1 MKRKKQRKTHS
12 RTLFSL
18 LLILCIVFSSFST
31 YAVSAGIEH
40 FIGLDDIEAEEGTR
54 LNLLENVSA
63 YSADNES
70 LEVTVTSVTSQN
82 DNDFVYD
89 SSNFLTVGSAG
100 SEYVVEYLA
109 TSSVD
114 ENVAYTGSR
123 RVISIGSQE
132 GVLAENE
139 IPVME
144 EVVSEIEDFSDGEKL
159 SESEGIPEEEKHL
172 DEGETPEVEIIPDG
186 EGISEAENSP
196 EMEETTQSEN
206 TEFDESMPFT
216 ISDLE
221 GMGYSVQMDGA
232 KIPIK
237 NFELE
242 CLPSE
247 EGNLA
252 CNDLKFIEPIQEI
265 EGGRIKDHVP
275 YYVKNRNDQ
284 KHSYLKAHVK
294 NVSVYYMGTLHI
306 YNDQREEDYIYY
318 TTDKQITNKTVYA
331 VLKEGEKIKLQ
342 YKHDSDYQVNYEII
356 NKATGM
362 EETIGG
368 WTVDDVFG
376 SDRAYSVRKGEEL
389 SVTVKIPRGYQAEV
403 YYAEKNHHEDVLK
416 GKIGDM
422 MVFQRDEKKPN
433 QIILK
438 QGSPKEMTYEGSFNL
453 QGITDDVII
462 KLKFKKVETIQFD
475 AYLWSQTDYAKG
487 RIQVCPNEMP
497 NEQNTK
503 KTIVMPTD
511 ETGASFT
518 WEWDGVTSKGG
529 DHPMIDQGQG
539 QQEFHTW
546 ELDQLKIND
555 ETLSIPMISL
565 NEVNE
570 TRVEKTVL
578 DSGTEVTL
586 SVISKGGENA
596 YQGRRHYKLEITN
609 CYEDIT
615 ISGGNM
621 VGHRHKEYVIH
632 EMLGVFKPGY
642 FAATNFNGETSSWN
656 EMKSDTKI
664 AKVGFGGKNKWTD
677 PFRFQRQTGFYKPEI
692 SFTTKEGVVL
702 QKNGTVK
709 LDPDGDKEKYIL
721 YLNRTDEGTANN
733 QEIGTYESVSYSD
746 WKPSKDGYY
755 YFRGTD
761 EVEEFVGDRPE
772 DAYKGVILVNIAAYP
787 IRIGLDYQ
795 NGADETEANAPKAK
809 NITNLP
815 ITQYGGEDGY
825 NLLNNQRLLVS
836 NQVPVDKTN
845 RFVFDHWE
853 VLETGW
859 ERTDDKMWG
868 YLTGN
873 VKTDEEGK
881 PYIAEKGQEYF
892 LDVDLLK
899 TMEHCFYMKAD
910 PESGHTNGNPFDD
923 EPHKGAQTH
932 ALVTVRAVWR
942 EYKEEPTIP
951 YVVQYILADVK
962 AGQIDTATEQLIEE
976 RTHTVNEGAKLVTD
990 LYQDGNKALSTSIQN
1005 ILQGENIA
1013 KKDYTEGGDVTW
1025 VVYEPKTK
1033 KVIESVDEKNN
1044 IATIYLIRRNTKIN
1058 VEKQWTNPKHKE
1070 QEVTVQLQ
1078 RRKSEQDLWEKVEN
1092 ATLNE
1097 QNQWKHSFN
1106 PDAYYEIPS
1115 NEAGLS
1121 KTWKYRVV
1129 EVDANGKVIEDGQN
1143 ITINNHNYQVGN
1155 RFNTEKQAWVITNT
1169 RLLDLTVSKV
1179 VKGKNGDR
1187 TKEFIFDIEA
1197 KNSDGS
1203 ALNGTYN
1210 YIGSIKAGFES
1221 QSQKPENGT
1230 LDFKNGKA
1238 QIKLKHGQQILI
1250 KNLPVNTQITV
1261 TEQNVEGYQT
1271 SYTVNEKQQAT
1282 GKLTLVEDSMVDVV
1296 NEKSDIAATGITDS
1310 MGGIGA
1316 GLGMAAIAVLSFG
1329 GLALLRLKK
1338 GRKR

>member
-1025 VVYEPKTK
+1025 VVYEPKTT

-1197 KNSDGS
+1197 KNSDES

-1230 LDFKNGKA
+1230 LDFQNGKA

-1261 TEQNVEGYQT
+1261 TEENVEGYQT

-1316 GLGMAAIAVLSFG
+1316 GLGIAVIAVLSFG

>member
-565 NEVNE
+565 NEVDQ
-570 TRVEKTVL
+570 TRVERTVL

-586 SVISKGGENA
+586 SVTSKGGENA
-596 YQGRRHYKLEITN
+596 HKGRRHYTLEINN

-1025 VVYEPKTK
+1025 VVYEPKTT

-1238 QIKLKHGQQILI
+1238 RIKLKHGQQILI

>member
-1025 VVYEPKTK
+1025 VVYEPKTT

-1238 QIKLKHGQQILI
+1238 RIKLKHGQQILI

-1261 TEQNVEGYQT
+1261 IEQNVEGYQT

-1316 GLGMAAIAVLSFG
+1316 GLGIAVIAVLSFG

>member
-1025 VVYEPKTK
+1025 VVYEPKTT

>member
-565 NEVNE
+565 NEVDQ
-570 TRVEKTVL
+570 TRVERTVL

-586 SVISKGGENA
+586 SVTSKGGENA
-596 YQGRRHYKLEITN
+596 HKGRRHYTLEINN

-1025 VVYEPKTK
+1025 VVYEPKTT

-1238 QIKLKHGQQILI
+1238 RIKLKHGQQILI

-1316 GLGMAAIAVLSFG
+1316 GLGIVVIAVLSFG

>member
-621 VGHRHKEYVIH
+621 AGHRHKEYVIH

-1025 VVYEPKTK
+1025 VVYEPKTT

-1179 VKGKNGDR
+1179 VEGKAGDR
-1187 TKEFIFDIEA
+1187 TKEFVFDIQA
-1197 KNSDGS
+1197 SDSGGK
-1203 ALNGTYN
+1203 ALNGDYS
-1210 YIGSIKAGFES
+1210 YIGSVKAGFDT
-1221 QSQKPENGT
+1221 QSQKPDNGT
-1230 LDFKNGKA
+1230 LTFQNGKA
-1238 QIKLKHGQQILI
+1238 RITLKHGQQIQI
-1250 KNLPVNTQITV
+1250 KNLPVNAQITV
-1261 TEQNVEGYQT
+1261 TEQRADGYQT
-1271 SYTVNEKQQAT
+1271 SYTVNGANKSE
-1282 GKLTLVEDSMVDVV
+1282 GSLTLIKHSTVDVV
-1296 NEKSDIAATGITDS
+1296 NKKSDIAATGITDDIR
-1310 MGGIGA
+1310 GIGA

>member
-1025 VVYEPKTK
+1025 VVYEPKTT

-1316 GLGMAAIAVLSFG
+1316 GLGIVVIAVLSFG